1 MLVTKDKIV
10 ALAVAVFIIN
20 LCLFIFGILEVNSAF
35 NREDNNVYVICDVY
49 DVVYNGNTVLID
61 ITLPN
66 GELLTRQM
74 SIDDDLPE
82 EFSEVVI
89 KTSNL
94 DDYSKYQIVGMR

>member
-1 MLVTKDKIV
+1 MTVFRDRVVTFAVIIV
-10 ALAVAVFIIN
+10 VVN
-20 LCLFIFGILEVNSAF
+20 LCLFLFGITELNSALHE
-35 NREDNNVYVICDVY
+35 EDNNVYLICDVY
-49 DVVYNGNTVLID
+49 DVVYNGSTVLID

-94 DDYSKYQIVGMR
+94 DDYNKYQIVGMR

>member
-1 MLVTKDKIV
+1 MLITKDKVV
-10 ALAVAVFIIN
+10 ALAIVVFMIN
-20 LCLFIFGILEVNSAF
+20 LCLLIFGVFKVSSALSQ
-35 NREDNNVYVICDVY
+35 EDENVYMICDVY

-82 EFSEVVI
+82 KFSEVVI
-89 KTSNL
+89 KTDNL

>member
-1 MLVTKDKIV
+1 MLITKDKIV

-20 LCLFIFGILEVNSAF
+20 LCLFIFGILEVNSVF
-35 NREDNNVYVICDVY
+35 NQEDNNVYVICDVY

-89 KTSNL
+89 KTRNL